1 MRLIRKYPNRRLYDT
16 KRSTYVTLGDIR
28 QLVVDNVSFQVVD
41 KQSGDD
47 ITRSILLQIIS
58 EDEGDGSP
66 VFSTELLQQII
77 RFYGG
82 TLQGV
87 LGEYL
92 TRSVALFVDQHQRLH
107 TSIDP
112 VALLGDLTAQN
123 IAFWHSLLPIP
134 LASKENSSEDAVES
148 CEKPSKKEGDRL

>member
-16 KRSTYVTLGDIR
+16 ERSTYVTLGDIR
-28 QLVVDNVSFQVVD
+28 RLVLENVPFQVVD
-41 KQSGDD
+41 KQSGEE

-82 TLQGV
+82 TLQGM

-92 TRSVALFVDQHQRLH
+92 TRSVALFVEQQNQLR

-112 VALLGDLTAQN
+112 VTVLGHLTEQN
-123 IAFWHSLLPIP
+123 VAFWTSLLPIP
-134 LASKENSSEDAVES
+134 LSPQENSSKDEGES
-148 CEKPSKKEGDRL
+148 CEEPSKK